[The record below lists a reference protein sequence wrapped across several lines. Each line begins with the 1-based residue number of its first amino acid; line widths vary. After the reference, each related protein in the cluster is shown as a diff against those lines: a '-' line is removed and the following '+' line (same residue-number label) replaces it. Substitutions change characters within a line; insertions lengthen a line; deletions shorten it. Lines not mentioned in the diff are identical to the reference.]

1 MQAIGRQPRRA
12 PGGASVHWE
21 RHRPEQTPPF
31 RLVQRHAAITFTQA
45 KGEASSGLPPFAR
58 DEFDAFLECGILAHG
73 CLRLRCGD
81 SGHDM
86 LLAFSGKRRRFS
98 PPCGARRMPQTAV
111 RLVDHVSPLVPV
123 GNWVVWVPIPLR
135 GLVAAQ
141 PALVT
146 PVLEMVQQVLGR
158 HLLEGVGLTRAT
170 AALERGYVKGQSAGA
185 DSARTAVSRSR
196 KPRMPVCPRS
206 AQAAEMSPRIEFHQL
221 RRCREVVSQCVARGC
236 LSVCTDPECGQFH
249 GPGG

>member
-111 RLVDHVSPLVPV
+111 RLVDHVSPHVPLRQ
-123 GNWVVWVPIPLR
+123 WVLSVPIPLR
-135 GLVAAQ
+135 ALLAAQ

-158 HLLEGVGLTRAT
+158 HLLVSAVVRNRTYSAVRARLRF
-170 AALERGYVKGQSAGA
+170 AGSAWLA
-185 DSARTAVSRSR
+185 
-196 KPRMPVCPRS
+196 PVLC
-206 AQAAEMSPRIEFHQL
+206 
-221 RRCREVVSQCVARGC
+221 
-236 LSVCTDPECGQFH
+236 
-249 GPGG
+249 